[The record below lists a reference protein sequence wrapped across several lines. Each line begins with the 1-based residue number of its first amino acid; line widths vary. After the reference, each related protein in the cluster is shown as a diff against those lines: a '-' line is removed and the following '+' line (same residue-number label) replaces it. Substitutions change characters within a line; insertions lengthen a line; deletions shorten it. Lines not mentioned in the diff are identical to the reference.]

1 MAWQGPYG
9 ALGLCM
15 KQSLEFGQLC
25 QTACPA
31 YHHKFV
37 ARLPCKIASDAAAAV
52 ALAVS
57 NMQQVVL

>member
-1 MAWQGPYG
+1 
-9 ALGLCM
+9 M

-25 QTACPA
+25 QTACIA

-37 ARLPCKIASDAAAAV
+37 ARLPCKISSDAAAAV